1 VKAVKPSTR
10 NPSSQTEP
18 FLSSFDYSSIE
29 QSLTFHGIS
38 PQLCKL
44 FFLTSSYRNPIQ
56 STIASSKPQVQLIAT
71 SSRPFLSSTSESFEQ
86 SSICTSAVRFTRAK
100 ASASFCLL
108 GHLVK
113 TP

>member
-10 NPSSQTEP
+10 NPSIQTEP

-71 SSRPFLSSTSESFEQ
+71 LSSFVHSPPLP
-86 SSICTSAVRFTRAK
+86 FT
-100 ASASFCLL
+100 ASYNDVNDFLA
-108 GHLVK
+108 HHRQ
-113 TP
+113 T